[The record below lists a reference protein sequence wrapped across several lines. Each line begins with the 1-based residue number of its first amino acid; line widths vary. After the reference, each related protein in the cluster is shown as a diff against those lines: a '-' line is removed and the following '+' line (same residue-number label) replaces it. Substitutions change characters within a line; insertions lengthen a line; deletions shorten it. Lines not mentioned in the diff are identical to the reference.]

1 MYFLICS
8 NVYYDVSDLKFAD
21 SWKTKTS
28 KYLENKTQ
36 FFPLLKKSYHRAIL
50 LQKNFFSKGNL

>member
-8 NVYYDVSDLKFAD
+8 NVYYDVSNLKFTD

-28 KYLENKTQ
+28 EYLENKTQ
-36 FFPLLKKSYHRAIL
+36 FFPQLKKSYHKAIL
-50 LQKNFFSKGNL
+50 